1 MKVVTRLGI
10 SIVRITIMI
19 VIDNINDMIMDI
31 RRFKEKLF
39 IQKRSL
45 FSIKATVS
53 FDRYA
58 ITNPIVIGEKI
69 SKNSLKKFLIE
80 PLIYP
85 YINKKPRNT
94 VVNIINDELIVFL
107 FSEIHPFIY
116 LNFLSIKSF
125 ILYYK

>member
-107 FSEIHPFIY
+107 FSE
-116 LNFLSIKSF
+116 L
-125 ILYYK
+125 